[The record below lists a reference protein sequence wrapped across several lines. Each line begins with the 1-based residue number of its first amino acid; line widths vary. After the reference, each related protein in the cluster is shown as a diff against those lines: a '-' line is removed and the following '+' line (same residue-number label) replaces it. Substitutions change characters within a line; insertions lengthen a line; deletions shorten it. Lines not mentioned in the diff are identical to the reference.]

1 MDPQYYKVH
10 KMCYDC
16 VIDKEHEI
24 KKQGKW
30 EEYQKQIHNSDID
43 GIITDY
49 KAFVEAALNESNE
62 SFITEG
68 GDVENWVGGI
78 NKERAKEALDE
89 QEEEEVETEEETE
102 EIETREPR
110 KLSSEEQE
118 VQNSL
123 EKALEAAKGLGNEKL
138 VTQIGNTITYFTRSE
153 VIKEEQ
159 SFEEDIR
166 AKFLRTLRLS

>member
-1 MDPQYYKVH
+1 MTK
-10 KMCYDC
+10 
-16 VIDKEHEI
+16 KELKEMI
-24 KKQGKW
+24 KAAIQ
-30 EEYQKQIHNSDID
+30 EETSQPHGNIGAQ
-43 GIITDY
+43 TP
-49 KAFVEAALNESNE
+49 
-62 SFITEG
+62 EG
-68 GDVENWVGGI
+68 EVLGF
-78 NKERAKEALDE
+78 LDE
-89 QEEEEVETEEETE
+89 QEEEEVEVETEEETE

-159 SFEEDIR
+159 NSEEDIR

>member
-1 MDPQYYKVH
+1 MTK
-10 KMCYDC
+10 
-16 VIDKEHEI
+16 KELKEMI
-24 KKQGKW
+24 KAAIQ
-30 EEYQKQIHNSDID
+30 EETSQPHGNIGAQ
-43 GIITDY
+43 TP
-49 KAFVEAALNESNE
+49 
-62 SFITEG
+62 EG
-68 GDVENWVGGI
+68 EVLGF
-78 NKERAKEALDE
+78 LDE
-89 QEEEEVETEEETE
+89 QEEEEVEVETEEETE

>member
-1 MDPQYYKVH
+1 MTK
-10 KMCYDC
+10 
-16 VIDKEHEI
+16 KELKEMI
-24 KKQGKW
+24 KAAIQ
-30 EEYQKQIHNSDID
+30 EETSQPHGNIGAQ
-43 GIITDY
+43 TP
-49 KAFVEAALNESNE
+49 
-62 SFITEG
+62 EG
-68 GDVENWVGGI
+68 EVLGF
-78 NKERAKEALDE
+78 LDE
-89 QEEEEVETEEETE
+89 QEEEEVEVETEEETE

-123 EKALEAAKGLGNEKL
+123 EKALEAAKKLGNEKL

>member
-1 MDPQYYKVH
+1 MTK
-10 KMCYDC
+10 
-16 VIDKEHEI
+16 KELKEMI
-24 KKQGKW
+24 KAAIQ
-30 EEYQKQIHNSDID
+30 EETSQPHGNIGAQ
-43 GIITDY
+43 TP
-49 KAFVEAALNESNE
+49 
-62 SFITEG
+62 EG
-68 GDVENWVGGI
+68 EVLGF
-78 NKERAKEALDE
+78 LDE